1 MGRFSEGFSEI
12 FSYGGFFMDF
22 TYQTIKN
29 NSDASL
35 TVNGSKFF
43 ALSYR
48 VESLEDI
55 KDRLKDIKIHHPKC
69 SHICYG
75 FRLLD
80 GTEKSSDDGEPSG
93 SAGHPILNKI
103 KSAGLLNTLV
113 VVIRYFGG
121 IKLGKSG
128 LIYTYGFMAKD
139 LLEESNE
146 TTVTIMEEVTL
157 NIPYKNINKLMKLL
171 HRFQLST
178 ETTASTTTHITVCLT
193 YPLSIKEELQCELFK
208 LGDIL

>member
-1 MGRFSEGFSEI
+1 VELFSEDFSEF

-29 NSDASL
+29 NSDSTL

-48 VESLEDI
+48 VEVTEEI
-55 KDRLKDIKIHHPKC
+55 KDILKEVKVHHPKC

-75 FRLLD
+75 YTLLD

-93 SAGHPILNKI
+93 SAGYPILNKI

-128 LIYTYGFMAKD
+128 LIYTYGFMSKD
-139 LLEESNE
+139 VLEESND
-146 TTVTIMEEVTL
+146 TTVTIMEEVTI
-157 NIPYKNINKLMKLL
+157 NIPYGNINKFMKLL
-171 HRFQLST
+171 HRFQLTT
-178 ETTASTTTHITVCLT
+178 ETTASTTTHITVHIS
-193 YPLSIKEELQCELFK
+193 YPLRIKEDLHGGLLR

>member
-1 MGRFSEGFSEI
+1 MERFSEDFSE
-12 FSYGGFFMDF
+12 FFPYGGFFMDF

-29 NSDASL
+29 NSDSTL

-139 LLEESNE
+139 LAEESND
-146 TTVTIMEEVTL
+146 TTVTIMEEVTI
-157 NIPYKNINKLMKLL
+157 NIPYKNTNKFMKLL

-178 ETTASTTTHITVCLT
+178 ETTASTTTHITVHISF
-193 YPLSIKEELQCELFK
+193 PLRIKEDLYTDIFK
-208 LGDIL
+208 LGDII